1 MALIDEWRSQR
12 EQRQTQTRG
21 RSEAVQIHI
30 KNLTDQRQAAA
41 VQLQEQLRQFRSDLG
56 QAEKERRF
64 QGEQQQA
71 NLQAYTQELREQIED
86 FLETCT
92 TERFLMSD
100 EVATRLQETMERLQ
114 TETQT
119 FLQTARQTRK
129 QRYDQLQ
136 EDLAEYIEDLHLQM
150 ESYRQILEQKRQERI
165 VEIEERQKA
174 VKKTL
179 SSTCQQ
185 RQENAQVLQLE
196 LDSFIHS
203 LKEYRQNLYQWVWGD
218 TPVAIP
224 APSAPKPA
232 FKSKPSKAAKKP
244 TPTPKPALVAPKPAP
259 ATLPTPSPAPVPE
272 AATGDKKNGK
282 NLSTEEEQVYNFLR
296 KSPSSRL
303 TAIEEALGINRVQAV
318 DTLRSLIKKGMVTQ
332 RDRLYSVL

>member
-1 MALIDEWRSQR
+1 MALIDEWRSQK
-12 EQRQTQTRG
+12 EQRQTQTRW
-21 RSEAVQIHI
+21 RSEAVQVHI

-41 VQLQEQLRQFRSDLG
+41 VQLQEQLRQFRSDLA
-56 QAEKERRF
+56 QAEEERRF
-64 QGEQQQA
+64 RGQQQQA
-71 NLQAYTQELREQIED
+71 ELQTYAQELREQIED

-100 EVATRLQETMERLQ
+100 EVAIRLQETMERLQ
-114 TETQT
+114 TETRN
-119 FLQTARQTRK
+119 FLQTARQTRQ

-150 ESYRQILEQKRQERI
+150 DSYRQVLEQKRQERKR
-165 VEIEERQKA
+165 E

-179 SSTCQQ
+179 SSARQQ

-218 TPVAIP
+218 TPAAIP
-224 APSAPKPA
+224 APAAPKPA

-244 TPTPKPALVAPKPAP
+244 VPKPAMVSPKPSPVTLASSSPAP
-259 ATLPTPSPAPVPE
+259 APAAE
-272 AATGDKKNGK
+272 KADKKNGK
-282 NLSTEEEQVYNFLR
+282 YLSTEEEQVYNFLR

-303 TAIEEALGINRVQAV
+303 TVIEEALGINRVQAV